1 MRSLAAL
8 RHLPALARRTNSR
21 AARRYR
27 RKHAVATVATP
38 RKKKRQRRRDGVRVF
53 SMASLYR
60 PARPSGSQ
68 ETKVPYL
75 RMSGRW
81 LKECGFE
88 IGAHVYLKVEHG
100 RLVVTNLDPAVAAA
114 PLS

>member
-1 MRSLAAL
+1 MRPRFLAAL
-8 RHLPALARRTNSR
+8 RPLPALARGTNSR
-21 AARRYR
+21 AARRYG
-27 RKHAVATVATP
+27 HGGAAVTAP
-38 RKKKRQRRRDGVRVF
+38 RKEKRQRRRDGVRVF

-60 PARPSGSQ
+60 PARLSGSQ

-88 IGAHVYLKVEHG
+88 IGARVYLKVEHG
-100 RLVVTNLDPAVAAA
+100 RLIVTNVDPAVATA